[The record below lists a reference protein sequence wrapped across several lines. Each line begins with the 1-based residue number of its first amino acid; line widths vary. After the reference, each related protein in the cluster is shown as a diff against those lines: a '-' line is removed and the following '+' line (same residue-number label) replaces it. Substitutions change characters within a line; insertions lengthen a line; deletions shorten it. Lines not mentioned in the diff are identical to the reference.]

1 MPTVHSLARAG
12 ILRRKLSISNPIN
25 YFQLAEVIASNQ
37 QTILGHVTQSN
48 IFPYYAASSHWR
60 PTGDNWS
67 QKSVVSTY
75 RTVPLSSIISLLIA
89 DRH

>member
-12 ILRRKLSISNPIN
+12 ILRTSQIVVRRCSPYLPSFPLTVPNPIN

-48 IFPYYAASSHWR
+48 IFFQSPADPY
-60 PTGDNWS
+60 
-67 QKSVVSTY
+67 
-75 RTVPLSSIISLLIA
+75 
-89 DRH
+89 